1 MNNNLSNIKKG
12 KYFLDKHNC
21 IGMPTETVYGLAANA
36 YSSKAISKIFKLKKR
51 PKNNPLIVHYS
62 SLEMLKRD
70 CILNK
75 NFTNLYNKFCPGP
88 LTFILKLKKDSKI
101 SKFVTNKKKTLA
113 VRFPSHPKAK
123 GLLKILNYPLAAPSA
138 NISSRVSP
146 VTKNHVKE
154 EFGKKIKYIIEGG
167 LSKIGLES
175 TIINLTGK
183 PEILRIGSIDI
194 NKLSKV
200 LNKKLLYRKK
210 SYMKAPGQNRLHY
223 SPGIPLRMNC
233 KEASQ
238 DEAFI
243 LVKKRNNSNKN
254 FFYLSKNKNL
264 KEAARNLYSVLRMI
278 KKKGYKKIAVEK
290 IENKGIGLAINDR
303 LLKASSKKYMNTL
316 VSVNILSKNFSSF
329 EAVKEISFSIN
340 ESEILGLL
348 GPNGCGKTTTI
359 GMMLGLLKPTS
370 GEVIINGL
378 NVEKNRINLLKKM
391 NFISPYI
398 ELPKKLT
405 VKENLMVYGKLYS
418 VNNINNRI
426 DYLTE
431 TLRLSEFINKKT
443 GELSSGQK
451 NRVSLAKAVV
461 NDPDILLLDEPTASL
476 DPETGDFVRT
486 FIEKISSEKKMSI
499 LLASHN
505 MNEVKRLCKSILMM
519 KDGKII
525 DRGTPSEII
534 NKHGKKNLEEVFLK
548 LNRTK
553 NEL

>member
-1 MNNNLSNIKKG
+1 
-12 KYFLDKHNC
+12 
-21 IGMPTETVYGLAANA
+21 
-36 YSSKAISKIFKLKKR
+36 
-51 PKNNPLIVHYS
+51 
-62 SLEMLKRD
+62 
-70 CILNK
+70 
-75 NFTNLYNKFCPGP
+75 
-88 LTFILKLKKDSKI
+88 
-101 SKFVTNKKKTLA
+101 
-113 VRFPSHPKAK
+113 
-123 GLLKILNYPLAAPSA
+123 
-138 NISSRVSP
+138 
-146 VTKNHVKE
+146 
-154 EFGKKIKYIIEGG
+154 
-167 LSKIGLES
+167 
-175 TIINLTGK
+175 
-183 PEILRIGSIDI
+183 
-194 NKLSKV
+194 
-200 LNKKLLYRKK
+200 
-210 SYMKAPGQNRLHY
+210 
-223 SPGIPLRMNC
+223 
-233 KEASQ
+233 
-238 DEAFI
+238 
-243 LVKKRNNSNKN
+243 
-254 FFYLSKNKNL
+254 
-264 KEAARNLYSVLRMI
+264 
-278 KKKGYKKIAVEK
+278 
-290 IENKGIGLAINDR
+290 
-303 LLKASSKKYMNTL
+303 MNTL
-316 VSVNILSKNFSSF
+316 VSVNNLSKNFSSF

-418 VNNINNRI
+418 VNGINNRI

-519 KDGKII
+519 KDGEII
-525 DRGTPSEII
+525 DRGTPTEMII
-534 NKHGKKNLEEVFLK
+534 KHGKKNLEEVFLK
-548 LNRTK
+548 LNRVK